1 MSVIFVIRTI
11 EFRNFWQITKWEKIS
26 DVSSCDFVDSNHKRI
41 QNIILGVRMVVINVV
56 NIVIKKTEHW
66 TEENKGVTRSRH
78 FIQALKTVKD

>member
-1 MSVIFVIRTI
+1 MSVIFVIGTRD
-11 EFRNFWQITKWEKIS
+11 FGQITKREKIS